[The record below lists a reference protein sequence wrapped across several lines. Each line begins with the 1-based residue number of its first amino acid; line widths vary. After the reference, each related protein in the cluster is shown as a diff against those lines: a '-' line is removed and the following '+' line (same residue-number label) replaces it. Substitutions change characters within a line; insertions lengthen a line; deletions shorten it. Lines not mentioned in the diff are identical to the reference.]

1 MEWNRREDRQ
11 REHFCRRL
19 DAIPSRQTSH
29 SRGNRDEAGESVF
42 EEWNATLGVYECRG
56 VGEWIENPDLLR
68 CDEICRS
75 TSVPLT
81 PASWKFMG
89 MPEESFKRNGIVCG
103 QVVVPPL

>member
-19 DAIPSRQTSH
+19 DAIPPRQTSH
-29 SRGNRDEAGESVF
+29 PRGGRDEAGGSAF

-56 VGEWIENPDLLR
+56 GVVEEWIENPDLLR
-68 CDEICRS
+68 RDEICRS

-81 PASWKFMG
+81 PGSWKFME
-89 MPEESFKRNGIVCG
+89 MPKKVSDETE
-103 QVVVPPL
+103 